1 MTNIPP
7 RRFRK
12 ARLHRSCKNTE
23 APDSCQD
30 IDFRGCGIRGCG
42 KGIIEFRRSVI
53 LSLLWRRI
61 SRDISDLIAAGVAL
75 SPECRFFGQM
85 PRNCKYVRRIPGDP
99 SPKKRAQDDR
109 PGDWSVTRH
118 FLASFPQLL
127 SVMPKKCLFLSSQ
140 QYRRIFPSDY
150 LY

>member
-42 KGIIEFRRSVI
+42 KGIMEFRRSVI

-61 SRDISDLIAAGVAL
+61 SRDFSDLIAAGVAL
-75 SPECRFFGQM
+75 SPECRFFGQ
-85 PRNCKYVRRIPGDP
+85 NA
-99 SPKKRAQDDR
+99 AQLQIR
-109 PGDWSVTRH
+109 STHSGR
-118 FLASFPQLL
+118 SFAQKTG
-127 SVMPKKCLFLSSQ
+127 SG
-140 QYRRIFPSDY
+140 
-150 LY
+150 